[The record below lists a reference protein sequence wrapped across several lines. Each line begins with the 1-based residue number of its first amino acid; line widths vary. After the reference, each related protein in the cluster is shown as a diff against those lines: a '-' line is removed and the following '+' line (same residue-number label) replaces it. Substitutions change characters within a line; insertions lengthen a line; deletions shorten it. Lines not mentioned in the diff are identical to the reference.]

1 MSAVRTR
8 SSLGAPQAGPAAM
21 RPGSSVSEL
30 IDAAIAA
37 APECLRQGVIL
48 RAIDWRA
55 VAPAQVES
63 MLASLTSAR
72 MQPPHWLAKLLL
84 MAGHV
89 LPDAMGG
96 GLPAA
101 LRILQRLNGTS
112 GKPEPEERTG
122 IVAMLEALSAD
133 PGADSDVV
141 NALVQRLVKR
151 DWADEAV
158 ELALAHAH
166 RAPSA
171 MGQLGKHLDSH
182 LARLPVVRLRLTGSS
197 TTQLFADQLR
207 PALAAEG
214 WRAEVS
220 QANYGQVLGELMG
233 PQEHSDA
240 VVALL
245 DLEGFAPRDWRGS
258 AEEGFALLAERAEL
272 LANAAAAF
280 AERSRVPLLI
290 NTLPFAP
297 APTAGLLDR
306 RHAAG
311 LRRGV
316 DLVNGRLLDAAG
328 RFSQIVVVDGD
339 QALAD
344 LALSRQVDAKLW
356 YYGRIAYSA
365 DATRALARAFAQA
378 WRQMRCGPVKVV
390 AVDLDNTLWGGVFG
404 DDGVERLE
412 CGHEFPGNAFLAM
425 QQECLRL
432 KGQGL
437 LLVALSKN
445 NSDAMTAFECHPSMA
460 LKPSDFAAAAVN
472 WDPKPQNIRKIAADL
487 NLGLE
492 SFLFL
497 DDSPQE
503 RDAMRRLCPE
513 VTVPEMPA
521 DPAERPLWV
530 RRLACTWPVRLTA
543 EDATRAAMYAAGR
556 EATRLKASAATAE
569 EFLRGLEQRLTVAHV
584 CRQTVERVAQMHQ
597 RTNQFNL
604 TSVRS
609 TEAEIAGYVG
619 NSSRGIALLGSVSD
633 KFGDHGIVIA
643 ATVAI
648 DGEEAVVR
656 SLLMSCRVI
665 GREIERAFLGELLQE
680 LTRRGVARV
689 RGDYVP
695 TTKNGMVRDF
705 YASCGFELVKADA
718 AGSTWSF
725 CIGHAQPPGSQFVT
739 IGTTEA

>member
-1 MSAVRTR
+1 MSRVRTR
-8 SSLGAPQAGPAAM
+8 SPFEASRLGLPAS
-21 RPGSSVSEL
+21 RPGSPVSEL
-30 IDAAIAA
+30 IDAAIAE
-37 APECLRQGVIL
+37 APECLRRRVIL
-48 RAIDWRA
+48 QAIDWRA
-55 VAPAQVES
+55 VTPAQVAS
-63 MLASLTSAR
+63 MLASLQSAR
-72 MQPPHWLAKLLL
+72 MQLPHWLAQLLL

-89 LPDAMGG
+89 LPDAIGG
-96 GLPAA
+96 RLPIS

-112 GKPEPEERTG
+112 GEPEEREG
-122 IVAMLEALSAD
+122 VVAMLEALSAD
-133 PGADSDVV
+133 HGADGDVV
-141 NALVQRLVKR
+141 NALVQRLVKLG
-151 DWADEAV
+151 WADEAV
-158 ELALAHAH
+158 GLALAHAH
-166 RAPSA
+166 RTPAA

-182 LARLPVVRLRLTGSS
+182 LARLPVVGLRLIGFS
-197 TTQLFADQLR
+197 TTQLLADELQ
-207 PALAAEG
+207 PAFAAEG

-220 QANYGQVLGELMG
+220 QATYGDVLGELMN
-233 PQEHSDA
+233 PQDHADA
-240 VVALL
+240 VVAFL

-272 LANAAAAF
+272 LANAAATF
-280 AERSRVPLLI
+280 AKRSRVPLLI

-311 LRRGV
+311 LRRGI
-316 DLVNGRLLDAAG
+316 DFVNGRLLDAAG
-328 RFSQIVVVDGD
+328 RSNQIVVVDSD

-344 LALSRQVDAKLW
+344 VPLSRQVDPKLW
-356 YYGRIAYSA
+356 FYGRIAYSA

-378 WRQMRCGPVKVV
+378 WRQTRCGPVKVV

-412 CGHEFPGNAFLAM
+412 CGQEFPGNAFLAM

-445 NSDAMTAFECHPSMA
+445 NSDAMTAFERHPSMA
-460 LKPSDFAAAAVN
+460 LKPADFAAAAIN

-487 NLGLE
+487 NLGLD

-503 RDAMRRLCPE
+503 RDAMRRLCPD

-530 RRLACTWPVRLTA
+530 RLLTCTWPVRLTA

-556 EATRLKASAATAE
+556 EANRLKASAATVE

-584 CRQTVERVAQMHQ
+584 CRQTVGRVGQMHQ

-604 TSVRS
+604 TTVRCS
-609 TEAEIAGYVG
+609 EAEIAAYVG
-619 NSSRGIALLGSVSD
+619 DAAHGVALLGSVRD

-648 DGEEAVVR
+648 DGEDAVIR

-665 GREIERAFLGELLQE
+665 RREIERAFLGELLRE
-680 LTRRGVARV
+680 LARRGVVRV

-695 TTKNGMVRDF
+695 TAKNGMVRDF

-718 AGSTWSF
+718 ERSTWSF
-725 CIGHAQPPGSQFVT
+725 TIGRVQPPGSQFVA
-739 IGTTEA
+739 IGTSEA